1 MRFFLKHWRWHLR
14 GFLADLREMWF
25 ILATIALVVLFFA
38 SDRAHGQSDRLLD
51 AIEQVESGG
60 RTNVVGDN
68 GKAIGPF
75 QIHRVYWKDAV
86 EHDPSIGGSY
96 SDCRDPQ
103 YARKVVRAYMA
114 RYAPKGASDEVLAR
128 IHNGGPKGH
137 RKDATVKYWVKVR
150 RRL

>member
-1 MRFFLKHWRWHLR
+1 VKKFIRDFVDCW
-14 GFLADLREMWF
+14 LAPAVIVM
-25 ILATIALVVLFFA
+25 VLLMGA
-38 SDRAHGQSDRLLD
+38 DAVAQSDRLLD

-68 GKAIGPF
+68 GKAIGPM

-96 SDCRDPQ
+96 SDCKDPT
-103 YARKVVRAYMA
+103 YARRIVRAYMD

-137 RKDATVKYWVKVR
+137 RKAATEKYWVKVR
-150 RRL
+150 KRL

>member
-1 MRFFLKHWRWHLR
+1 MKLFLKHWRCHLR
-14 GFLADLREMWF
+14 GTLADLREMWF
-25 ILATIALVVLFFA
+25 IPA
-38 SDRAHGQSDRLLD
+38 SILLLMLLIGTQQAEGQSDRLLD

-60 RTNVVGDN
+60 RVNVVGDN
-68 GKAIGPF
+68 GKAIGPM

>member
-1 MRFFLKHWRWHLR
+1 VKK
-14 GFLADLREMWF
+14 F
-25 ILATIALVVLFFA
+25 IRDFIDGCLVPAVVVLVLLMSA
-38 SDRAHGQSDRLLD
+38 DAVAQSDRLLD

-75 QIHRVYWKDAV
+75 QIHEVYWIDAIK
-86 EHDPSIGGSY
+86 HDPSIGGSY
-96 SDCRDPQ
+96 SDCKDPT
-103 YARKVVRAYMA
+103 YARRIVRAYMD

>member
-1 MRFFLKHWRWHLR
+1 MKKFIRDFVDCW
-14 GFLADLREMWF
+14 LAPAVIVMVLLMGAD
-25 ILATIALVVLFFA
+25 AIA
-38 SDRAHGQSDRLLD
+38 QSDRLLD

-60 RTNVVGDN
+60 RVNAVGDN

-75 QIHRVYWKDAV
+75 QIHRVYWQDAV

-103 YARKVVRAYMA
+103 YARRIVRAYMD
-114 RYAPKGASDEVLAR
+114 RYAPRGASDEVLAR

-137 RKDATVKYWVKVR
+137 RKDATIKYWVKVR
-150 RRL
+150 KRL